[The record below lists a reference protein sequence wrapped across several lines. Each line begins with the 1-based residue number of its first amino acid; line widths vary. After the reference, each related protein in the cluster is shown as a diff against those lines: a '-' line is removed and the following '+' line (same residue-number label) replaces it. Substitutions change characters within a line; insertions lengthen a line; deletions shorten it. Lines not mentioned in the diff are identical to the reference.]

1 MAGHGRTIIASRPR
15 SSAEKGQIL
24 PLFALS
30 LVVMMAMAALLFDGA
45 NMLVLRRQYQNV
57 ADAAALAASNA
68 IASGTPHTC
77 SATDGPPP
85 GSPRQSVIDAAKL
98 SVQTNLP
105 SYNLSNVVVTC
116 PDGWTNFAVK
126 VDLATVAPTYFG
138 SVIGIRNRPVGA
150 SGTAINGQFTG
161 AKNSVVVLD
170 KSNPLWTRTYTGC
183 PSVLFSGG
191 PTVTFDGT
199 LQIDSSCSALNGGAL
214 GTNGNA
220 ATLTFNN
227 AGSVAKIVGGYVQ
240 GTLNI
245 NPAPL
250 VGQPYVSDPLS
261 GLPAVSSYSLT
272 TRSNSKLVLNGGTTS
287 LLPGIYTGGI
297 QLKSTAVVLLQPGIY
312 VIDGGGLDLGSQS
325 SVFSVNSGVTSGV
338 TVANWASNCGA
349 TTCGVLMYSKGTA
362 SGATAMGQISVGAGA
377 TMELKPYLPS
387 ADLTLANV
395 SEYQNLLFW
404 QDISPAV
411 SDTFT
416 QPPVNLNGGGT
427 INISGTV
434 YAPSALVYMTGGAGG
449 GAGNSVD
456 LTLQFICYD
465 LTIQGNS
472 SFHFFY
478 LSNAFAK
485 PTDYGLI
492 Q

>member
-1 MAGHGRTIIASRPR
+1 MTGYGTRIHTSRPR

-68 IASGTPHTC
+68 IASGSTHVC
-77 SATDGPPP
+77 SATAGPPP
-85 GSPRQSVIDAAKL
+85 GAPRQAVIDAAKL

-116 PDGWTNFAVK
+116 PDAWDDFAVK
-126 VDLATVAPTYFG
+126 VDLTTVAPTYFG
-138 SVIGIRNRPVGA
+138 SVIGITNRPVGA

-170 KSNPLWTRTYTGC
+170 KSNPLWVHTQTGC

-191 PTVTFDGT
+191 PTVTFDGS
-199 LQIDSSCSALNGGAL
+199 LQIDSACSALNGGAL

-220 ATLTFNN
+220 STLTFNN
-227 AGSVAKIVGGYVQ
+227 GAVAKIVGNYVP
-240 GTLNI
+240 GTLTI
-245 NPAPL
+245 TPAPL
-250 VGQPYVSDPLS
+250 VAQKYVRDPLDP
-261 GLPAVSSYSLT
+261 LPAMSGYSLP
-272 TRSNSKLVLNGGTTS
+272 TRQSSKLVLNSGTTS
-287 LLPGIYTGGI
+287 LQPGIYTGGI
-297 QLKSTAVVLLQPGIY
+297 QLKSSAVALLQPGIY
-312 VIDGGGLDLGSQS
+312 VIDGGTLDLGAQS
-325 SVFSVNSGVTSGV
+325 SLFSVDSGVTSGV
-338 TVANWASNCGA
+338 TAANWASNCGA
-349 TTCGVLMYSKGTA
+349 TTCGVLIYNRGTA
-362 SGATAMGQISVGAGA
+362 SGASAMGPITVGAGA

-395 SEYQNLLFW
+395 TEYQNLLIW
-404 QDISPAV
+404 QDASPAP
-411 SDTFT
+411 SSTYT
-416 QPPVNLNGGGT
+416 QPAVALNGGGT

-434 YAPSALVYMTGGAGG
+434 YAPSAQVFMTGGAGG
-449 GAGNSVD
+449 SGGNSVD

-465 LTIQGNS
+465 LQIQGNS

-478 LSNAFAK
+478 QSNAFAR
-485 PTDYGLI
+485 PTDYGLV

>member
-1 MAGHGRTIIASRPR
+1 MSGYGSTIHASRPR
-15 SSAEKGQIL
+15 TPAEKGQIL

-68 IASGTPHTC
+68 IAAGTPHTC
-77 SATDGPPP
+77 SATGGPPP

-116 PDGWTNFAVK
+116 PDNWDNFAVK

-150 SGTAINGQFTG
+150 SGTAINGQFDG

-170 KSNPLWTRTYTGC
+170 PSNPLWTRTYTGC

-191 PTVTFDGT
+191 PTVIFDGA
-199 LQIDSSCSALNGGAL
+199 LQIDSRCSALNGGAL

-227 AGSVAKIVGGYVQ
+227 AAAAKIVGGYVQ

-245 NPAPL
+245 NPAPQT
-250 VGQPYVSDPLS
+250 GQPYVADSLN
-261 GLPAVSSYSLT
+261 GLPAVSSYSLP
-272 TRSNSKLVLNGGTTS
+272 TRQGSKLVLNSGTTS

-297 QLKSTAVVLLQPGIY
+297 QLKSSAVALLQPGIY
-312 VIDGGGLDLGSQS
+312 VIDGGTLDLGAQS
-325 SVFSVNSGVTSGV
+325 SLFSVNSGVTSGV
-338 TVANWASNCGA
+338 TAANWASNCGA
-349 TTCGVLMYSKGTA
+349 TTCGVLIYNKGTA
-362 SGATAMGQISVGAGA
+362 SGPSAMGPITVGAGA

-395 SEYQNLLFW
+395 TEYQNLLFW
-404 QDISPAV
+404 QDVSPAV
-411 SDTFT
+411 SDTYT
-416 QPPVNLNGGGT
+416 QPAVTLNGGGT

-434 YAPSALVYMTGGAGG
+434 YAPSALVFMTGGSGG
-449 GAGNSVD
+449 GAGNTVD
-456 LTLQFICYD
+456 LTLQFLCYD
-465 LTIQGNS
+465 LQIQGNAT
-472 SFHFFY
+472 FHFFY
-478 LSNAFAK
+478 QSSAFAK
-485 PTDYGLI
+485 PPDYGLI

>member
-1 MAGHGRTIIASRPR
+1 MTGYGQTIHASRPR
-15 SSAEKGQIL
+15 NSAEKGQIL

-45 NMLVLRRQYQNV
+45 NMLVLRRQYQNA

-68 IASGTPHTC
+68 VASGSVHTC
-77 SATDGPPP
+77 SSTAGPPP
-85 GSPRQSVIDAAKL
+85 GSPRQAVIDAAKA
-98 SVQTNLP
+98 SVLANLP

-116 PDGWTNFAVK
+116 PDSWDGFAVK
-126 VDLATVAPTYFG
+126 VDLTTVAPTYFG
-138 SVIGIRNRPVGA
+138 SVIGITNRPVGA
-150 SGTAINGQFTG
+150 SGTAINGQFDG

-170 KSNPLWTRTYTGC
+170 PSNPSWTRTLTGC

-191 PTVTFDGT
+191 PTVIFDGS
-199 LQIDSSCSALNGGAL
+199 LQIDSGCSALDGGAL

-227 AGSVAKIVGGYVQ
+227 GASAKIVGNYVQ

-245 NPAPL
+245 NPPPQTN
-250 VGQPYVSDPLS
+250 QPYVADSLTT
-261 GLPAVSSYSLT
+261 LPAVSSYSLP
-272 TRSNSKLVLNGGTTS
+272 TRQSSKLVLNGGTTS
-287 LLPGIYTGGI
+287 LQPGIYTGGI

-349 TTCGVLMYSKGTA
+349 TTCGVLIYSKGTA
-362 SGATAMGQISVGAGA
+362 SGASAMGPISVGAGA

-395 SEYQNLLFW
+395 TEYQNLLFW
-404 QDISPAV
+404 QDVWPKP
-411 SDTFT
+411 SDTYT
-416 QPPVNLNGGGT
+416 QPPVTLNGGGT
-427 INISGTV
+427 INISGTL
-434 YAPSALVYMTGGAGG
+434 YAPSAQVFMTGGSGG
-449 GAGNSVD
+449 QGGSSVD

-465 LTIQGNS
+465 LQIQGNS

-478 LSNAFAK
+478 QSNAFVR
-485 PTDYGLI
+485 PPDYGLV

>member
-1 MAGHGRTIIASRPR
+1 MTGDGRTILASRNR
-15 SSAEKGQIL
+15 NSAEKGQIL

-68 IASGTPHTC
+68 IASVSPHAC
-77 SATDGPPP
+77 SATVGPPP
-85 GSPRQSVIDAAKL
+85 GSPRQAVIDAAKL

-116 PDGWTNFAVK
+116 PDGWNNFAVK
-126 VDLATVAPTYFG
+126 VDLATTAPTYFG
-138 SVIGIRNRPVGA
+138 SVIGITNRPVGA

-161 AKNSVVVLD
+161 ARNSVVVLD
-170 KSNPLWTRTYTGC
+170 PSNPLWTHTQTGC

-191 PTVTFDGT
+191 PTVTFDGN
-199 LQIDSSCSALNGGAL
+199 LQIDSRCSALDGGAL

-227 AGSVAKIVGGYVQ
+227 GAAAKIVGGYVQ

-245 NPAPL
+245 NPPPQT
-250 VGQPYVSDPLS
+250 GQPPVADSLND
-261 GLPAVSSYSLT
+261 LPAVSSYSLP
-272 TRSNSKLVLNGGTTS
+272 TRQNSKLVLNGGTTS

-297 QLKSTAVVLLQPGIY
+297 QLKSSAVVLLQPGIY
-312 VIDGGGLDLGSQS
+312 VIDGGTLDLGAQS
-325 SVFSVNSGVTSGV
+325 SMFSVDSGVISGVTA
-338 TVANWASNCGA
+338 ANWASNCGA
-349 TTCGVLMYSKGTA
+349 TTCGVLIYNKGTA
-362 SGATAMGQISVGAGA
+362 SGASAMGPITVGAGA

-387 ADLTLANV
+387 ADLTLAKVN
-395 SEYQNLLFW
+395 EYQNLLFW
-404 QDISPAV
+404 QDVFPTPSDTYIQPAV
-411 SDTFT
+411 A
-416 QPPVNLNGGGT
+416 LNGGGT

-434 YAPSALVYMTGGAGG
+434 YAPSAQVFMTGGSGG
-449 GAGNSVD
+449 SGGSEVE
-456 LTLQFICYD
+456 LTLQFMCYD
-465 LTIQGNS
+465 LQIQGNS

-478 LSNAFAK
+478 QSNAFAK
-485 PTDYGLI
+485 PTDYGLV